1 MYIEKQ
7 QENRDYLPR
16 FLAVFLGLGVNGVGG
31 VPSIRRSTSS
41 ARGCDNSRFG
51 FRSLMIWA

>member
-1 MYIEKQ
+1 MCIEKQ

-16 FLAVFLGLGVNGVGG
+16 ILAVFLGLGVNGFGG

-41 ARGCDNSRFG
+41 ARGCDTSRFG
-51 FRSLMIWA
+51 FRSLMI